1 MFLQE
6 RFLHSCSV
14 LEAPSWGVKD
24 VAKWRCVPEGTLA
37 YLASRL
43 PLIVLIRRAEPVV
56 FFCEVFLAEHIDGF
70 GWISRRLGGAG
81 WVVRLSSHRS
91 LCEGHLV
98 SEMGWGEREV
108 FLQEHFVVL
117 RGSIDPTVYAKWR
130 SVPEG
135 TLWKTHIHGPGLAR
149 INRSI
154 VGS

>member
-1 MFLQE
+1 ME
-6 RFLHSCSV
+6 MCSRRNTRV
-14 LEAPSWGVKD
+14 LGLPTPPDRVNPSG
-24 VAKWRCVPEGTLA
+24 GT
-37 YLASRL
+37 SRL
-43 PLIVLIRRAEPVV
+43 
-56 FFCEVFLAEHIDGF
+56 FCEVFRAEHIDGF

-81 WVVRLSSHRS
+81 WVVGLSSHRS
-91 LCEGHLV
+91 LCEGHLI

-117 RGSIDPTVYAKWR
+117 RGSIDPAVYAKWR

-135 TLWKTHIHGPGLAR
+135 TLWKTHIHGPGLVR